1 MNMSI
6 KEQLCVFKALYKIN
20 ICKIYQQA
28 VYFSKR
34 TTTIGRSWQ
43 DYKYRKK
50 DINFHMKKYSL
61 CPTLAENGSTTFSCM
76 EAWDAITINR
86 NQNEL
91 YYRY

>member
-20 ICKIYQQA
+20 ICKIYQQT

-34 TTTIGRSWQ
+34 TTTIGCSWQ
-43 DYKYRKK
+43 DYKYRKRRQLSYEK
-50 DINFHMKKYSL
+50 VIVM
-61 CPTLAENGSTTFSCM
+61 PMLAENGSTTFSCM
-76 EAWDAITINR
+76 EAWNAITINR